1 MNTFATALA
10 LPTSSCPFSNF
21 VSSGPTALTPA
32 GYPIALSYYL
42 SDSLSIA
49 GTITPFTSCTASCT
63 YSTSLGT
70 QASSDLI
77 LAYNSALYSSIF
89 STSTASKA
97 GAVVT
102 LYMNGTISATNYY
115 YFALATISILN
126 PVITTVAIPD
136 ITYSLGDVTATI
148 TFTPFTNSLGITGDP
163 KLAIVYNLYTST
175 GAFFSPGVV
184 SAFNSATAT
193 ITVGSAVTTYPRV
206 NPMKVI
212 AYFAYLP
219 SNTVEVDFT
228 IYYEICFSTAITPST
243 QAQINYQTGSASL
256 TTALTA
262 WTNTYGS
269 ACGSFTYSASISP
282 PSTIITFTAA
292 TPSVT
297 VSTSN
302 SALVG
307 TYIVT
312 VTGTLTQPTT
322 NAVYKSNS
330 MTFNVIITAPDPCN
344 SAIITTYTLS
354 PISY

>member
-1 MNTFATALA
+1 
-10 LPTSSCPFSNF
+10 
-21 VSSGPTALTPA
+21 
-32 GYPIALSYYL
+32 
-42 SDSLSIA
+42 
-49 GTITPFTSCTASCT
+49 
-63 YSTSLGT
+63 
-70 QASSDLI
+70 
-77 LAYNSALYSSIF
+77 
-89 STSTASKA
+89 
-97 GAVVT
+97 
-102 LYMNGTISATNYY
+102 
-115 YFALATISILN
+115 
-126 PVITTVAIPD
+126 
-136 ITYSLGDVTATI
+136 
-148 TFTPFTNSLGITGDP
+148 
-163 KLAIVYNLYTST
+163 
-175 GAFFSPGVV
+175 
-184 SAFNSATAT
+184 
-193 ITVGSAVTTYPRV
+193 
-206 NPMKVI
+206 MKVI